1 MQKTL
6 RLFIRY
12 LGVGLIATSVHWLV
26 FACLL
31 GYLGPAR
38 STFCGG
44 FTGALVAY
52 WLSRHWVFTQRTCKT
67 RRFAITAASQ
77 VIANTLVVALLTQ
90 WGVPP
95 HLAQLT
101 AMAAVTFQGFMF
113 NHFWVFQHDIKREP
127 FQ

>member
-1 MQKTL
+1 MQKIL

-12 LGVGLIATSVHWLV
+12 LGVGFIATSMHLLV

-31 GYLGPAR
+31 GSLGPAI

-44 FTGALVAY
+44 FTGASVAY
-52 WLSRHWVFTQRTCKT
+52 WLSRHWVFTQRDCNR
-67 RRFAITAASQ
+67 RRFAITATGQ
-77 VIANTLVVALLTQ
+77 VISNTLVVALLTQ

-95 HLAQLT
+95 HLAQLA
-101 AMAAVTFQGFMF
+101 AMAVVTLQGFVF
-113 NHFWVFQHDIKREP
+113 NHFWVFRHDIKREP